1 MELALE
7 AVKST
12 NLVYY
17 DKYQYEEVTVE
28 GCTIQ
33 DLPLVPANRTKKSY
47 KEFFQHVPNVSEQEL
62 QSIQAAFVDGT
73 LNLPGLPDCVR
84 PRDYT
89 SGCRLCA
96 SSSAF
101 SQPVFCQHDVL
112 HYPIVDA
119 GSARLLARSDS
130 QCFAN
135 TVFCTILV
143 DAGSAR
149 VLALSQGHGFVNMVC
164 YYFITVGNEPG
175 ARRNIAVS
183 SFQV

>member
-84 PRDYT
+84 PRDAL
-89 SGCRLCA
+89 GEACRLQLIIEQKTNGEWQA
-96 SSSAF
+96 LKFFHSTADFSAESSHCPA
-101 SQPVFCQHDVL
+101 
-112 HYPIVDA
+112 A
-119 GSARLLARSDS
+119 
-130 QCFAN
+130 
-135 TVFCTILV
+135 
-143 DAGSAR
+143 
-149 VLALSQGHGFVNMVC
+149 MV
-164 YYFITVGNEPG
+164 
-175 ARRNIAVS
+175 
-183 SFQV
+183 